1 MTGANETLLT
11 VSDELAGAVER
22 VASAIVTVHAG
33 DRRPA
38 SGVIWSEGVVVTAAH
53 AVRREEGIE
62 LRLADG
68 SRAAADLA
76 GLDAGTD
83 LAVVKCGAARSA
95 ALERA
100 DLDALKVGQLAVAV
114 ARLSD
119 HGVNASL
126 GIIGGLGNAW
136 RTWRGGTVEQLIR
149 VAMSLYPGFSGGA
162 LLDAR
167 GRIVG
172 INTAGL
178 SRSGSIALPNTTVE
192 RVTAELLA
200 RGFVAR
206 PYLGVAMQS
215 VRLPKS
221 LQSKLELDDGAG
233 VIVMAM
239 EPEGPAERAGVL
251 VGDIFLRVGGERVT
265 DAADVQHALGAVRL
279 AGTVSATVV
288 RGGEL
293 AVLDIAP
300 GERRPR
306 SP

>member
-62 LRLADG
+62 LGLADG

-83 LAVVKCGAARSA
+83 LAVVKCGAARST

-114 ARLSD
+114 ARLSE

-149 VAMSLYPGFSGGA
+149 VAISLYPGFSGGA
-162 LLDAR
+162 SSMR
-167 GRIVG
+167 GAGSSASTPPGFRAAAASPFPIRPSNASLRNCWRGVVC
-172 INTAGL
+172 TA
-178 SRSGSIALPNTTVE
+178 
-192 RVTAELLA
+192 
-200 RGFVAR
+200 
-206 PYLGVAMQS
+206 YLGVAMQS

-233 VIVMAM
+233 VIVVAM

-265 DAADVQHALGAVRL
+265 DAADVQHAG
-279 AGTVSATVV
+279 
-288 RGGEL
+288 RG
-293 AVLDIAP
+293 AP
-300 GERRPR
+300 GRHGVRDRRAR
-306 SP
+306 G

>member
-62 LRLADG
+62 LGLADG

-83 LAVVKCGAARSA
+83 LAVVKCGAARST

-114 ARLSD
+114 ARLSE

-149 VAMSLYPGFSGGA
+149 VAISLYPGFSGGA

-178 SRSGSIALPNTTVE
+178 SRSSIALPNTTVE

-200 RGFVAR
+200 G
-206 PYLGVAMQS
+206 
-215 VRLPKS
+215 
-221 LQSKLELDDGAG
+221 
-233 VIVMAM
+233 
-239 EPEGPAERAGVL
+239 
-251 VGDIFLRVGGERVT
+251 
-265 DAADVQHALGAVRL
+265 
-279 AGTVSATVV
+279 V
-288 RGGEL
+288 RGTALSRCGDAIGASAQVAAEQ
-293 AVLDIAP
+293 AGARRRRRRYRH
-300 GERRPR
+300 GHGARRPR
-306 SP
+306 RACRRPGRRYLPACRR